1 MLEVRRDKTMT
12 PRPIHPGEH
21 LAEELRELGMSA
33 AAFARHLT
41 VPASLITQI
50 LNGRCAIS
58 GDNTLRLAHFFGTS
72 SQFWMN
78 LQGLYDVRLAQHKA
92 EKTIRTLP
100 TVQTLLR
107 TA

>member
-1 MLEVRRDKTMT
+1 MT

-21 LAEELRELGMSA
+21 LAEELRELGMTA
-33 AAFARHLT
+33 AAFARHLK
-41 VPASLITQI
+41 VPASRITQI
-50 LNGRCAIS
+50 LNGRRVIS
-58 GDNTLRLAHFFGTS
+58 GDTALRLAHFFGTS

-92 EKTIRTLP
+92 EKIIRTLP
-100 TVQTLLR
+100 TMKTLLR

>member
-1 MLEVRRDKTMT
+1 MT

-21 LAEELRELGMSA
+21 LAEELRELGMTA
-33 AAFARHLT
+33 AAFARHLK
-41 VPASLITQI
+41 VPASRITQI
-50 LNGRCAIS
+50 MNGRRAIS
-58 GDNTLRLAHFFGTS
+58 GDTALRLAHFFGTS

-92 EKTIRTLP
+92 EKIIRTLP
-100 TVQTLLR
+100 TMKTLLR

>member
-1 MLEVRRDKTMT
+1 MT

-21 LAEELRELGMSA
+21 LAEELRELGMTA
-33 AAFARHLT
+33 AAFARHLK
-41 VPASLITQI
+41 VPASRITQI
-50 LNGRCAIS
+50 LNGRRAIS
-58 GDNTLRLAHFFGTS
+58 GDTALRLAHFFGTS

-92 EKTIRTLP
+92 EKIIRTLP
-100 TVQTLLR
+100 TMKTLLR